1 MEKAIVNEFGERI
14 PVETLYG
21 LADRIRTLTDKEL
34 DELWL
39 ESGFIFSE
47 REPGFKAISKDSIS
61 RIRGGIWCSMSAVES
76 LLLETRLDDVEKSL
90 LAIEKRSGY
99 R

>member
-14 PVETLYG
+14 PVETLYE
-21 LADRIRTLTDKEL
+21 LADRIRILTDEEL

-47 REPGFKAISKDSIS
+47 RETGFKAISKDSIS
-61 RIRGGIWCSMSAVES
+61 RIRGGIWCAMSAVEG
-76 LLLETRLDDVEKSL
+76 LLLETRLDDVKKNL
-90 LAIEKRSGY
+90 LVIEKRAGY